1 MWSPSKIKSGRRWLR
16 AVAIASSLALP
27 ALAAAAPGPQ
37 SNEPSSPAERTALRQ
52 EIERSFE
59 VLPVSGGVVLR
70 PRQPLAGVKSVEI
83 KGGDVAVNGERV
95 AVSTLRDWLGAKS
108 DPVLR
113 LQRLNPG
120 ERLALLGLASGAPAA
135 PPAEGE
141 IPDAGAVPAPPVPPA
156 APDVSGI
163 SEEDGAAE
171 PAEPAEPAAPEA
183 SGSETKSGRYT
194 GERVNIGGGVTVAR
208 GERAEQV
215 VAIGGPARVEGEV
228 EQDVVSVGSSVH
240 VDGKVGGEVVSVGG
254 TVYLGPHAEIDGNVT
269 SVGGSIRR
277 EPGSVIHG
285 NTSEVALFPMLRD
298 WTGVGKPRGWH
309 RSWSSDGDDWSLFH
323 GFGDFVGS
331 LVGFVLLSLLACLV
345 ILIARQ
351 PLDRVLRQLTAQP
364 WQSAGVG
371 FAAALTF
378 WPLVAVITVLL
389 AITVVGC
396 LLIAL
401 YPFLF
406 FFLALVALVG
416 FTAVAVRVG
425 QALQARFDLRAAS
438 LYSSALFGVLV
449 LCIGSILSSLLDWI
463 GGPLGIISFFFGL
476 FGVLAQGVAWIVGF
490 GAVILARF
498 GTSPGYWPK
507 AGPPVAPFV
516 PVVPTPPADFGS
528 PYGFPDQPAD
538 PVNPAAPVPGSE
550 DLPLSHIDPRTAE
563 EADGRPEPP
572 PAR

>member
-1 MWSPSKIKSGRRWLR
+1 M
-16 AVAIASSLALP
+16 
-27 ALAAAAPGPQ
+27 
-37 SNEPSSPAERTALRQ
+37 
-52 EIERSFE
+52 
-59 VLPVSGGVVLR
+59 
-70 PRQPLAGVKSVEI
+70 
-83 KGGDVAVNGERV
+83 
-95 AVSTLRDWLGAKS
+95 
-108 DPVLR
+108 
-113 LQRLNPG
+113 
-120 ERLALLGLASGAPAA
+120 LLGLSRTAA
-135 PPAEGE
+135 PSTAERE
-141 IPDAGAVPAPPVPPA
+141 IPAVGEVPEVPEAPEAPEVPEATEGSEIPE
-156 APDVSGI
+156 PDQ
-163 SEEDGAAE
+163 
-171 PAEPAEPAAPEA
+171 PAEPAEPGSSE
-183 SGSETKSGRYT
+183 GSETKSGRDT
-194 GERVNIGGGVTVAR
+194 GERVNIGGGVTVAK

-215 VAIGGPARVEGEV
+215 VAIGGPARVEGEG
-228 EQDVVSVGSSVH
+228 EQDVVSVGASVH

-269 SVGGSIRR
+269 SVGGSIQRQ
-277 EPGSVIHG
+277 PGSQIHG
-285 NTSEVALFPMLRD
+285 STSEVALFPMLRD
-298 WTGVGKPRGWH
+298 WTGVGKGRGWH
-309 RSWSSDGDDWSLFH
+309 RDWRNDHDDWGFFG

-331 LVGFVLLSLLACLV
+331 LTGFVLLSLLSCLV
-345 ILIARQ
+345 ILIARR

-378 WPLVAVITVLL
+378 WPLIGVITVLL

-425 QALQARFDLRAAS
+425 QALQVRFNLRSAS
-438 LYSSALFGVLV
+438 LYSSAFLGVLI
-449 LCIGSILSSLLDWI
+449 LCLGSILSSLLDWI

-507 AGPPVAPFV
+507 AGAPVVPLPPVDPVAPID
-516 PVVPTPPADFGS
+516 PIDPADRYGPADSAS
-528 PYGFPDQPAD
+528 PYGFPDQPTD
-538 PVNPAAPVPGSE
+538 PVNPVVPVPGSE
-550 DLPLSHIDPRTAE
+550 DLPLSHIDPTPSE

>member
-1 MWSPSKIKSGRRWLR
+1 VLF
-16 AVAIASSLALP
+16 
-27 ALAAAAPGPQ
+27 
-37 SNEPSSPAERTALRQ
+37 
-52 EIERSFE
+52 RS
-59 VLPVSGGVVLR
+59 
-70 PRQPLAGVKSVEI
+70 
-83 KGGDVAVNGERV
+83 
-95 AVSTLRDWLGAKS
+95 
-108 DPVLR
+108 LR
-113 LQRLNPG
+113 LQRLDQAD
-120 ERLALLGLASGAPAA
+120 RLALLGLASRAPAA
-135 PPAEGE
+135 SAAEREIPAVGEVPAAPAPPEAPDASE
-141 IPDAGAVPAPPVPPA
+141 IPD
-156 APDVSGI
+156 PDVP
-163 SEEDGAAE
+163 E
-171 PAEPAEPAAPEA
+171 EPAAPEVPEE
-183 SGSETKSGRYT
+183 SEVKSGRYT
-194 GERVNIGGGVTVAR
+194 GERVNIGGGVTVAK

-228 EQDVVSVGSSVH
+228 EQDVVSVGSSAH

-269 SVGGSIRR
+269 SVGGSIQR
-277 EPGSVIHG
+277 EEGAKIHG

-298 WTGVGKPRGWH
+298 WSRGDRRESWRRGWSRH
-309 RSWSSDGDDWSLFH
+309 DDDWSFFG

-331 LVGFVLLSLLACLV
+331 LTGFVLLSLLACLV

-351 PLDRVLRQLTAQP
+351 PLERVLRQLTAQP

-378 WPLVAVITVLL
+378 WPLIAVITVLL

-425 QALQARFDLRAAS
+425 QALQVRFNLRSAS
-438 LYSSALFGVLV
+438 LYSSALIGVLV
-449 LCIGSILSSLLDWI
+449 LCIGSILASLLDWI

-507 AGPPVAPFV
+507 AGPPVTPFV
-516 PVVPTPPADFGS
+516 PAVPDPPADSAS
-528 PYGFPDQPAD
+528 PYGFPDQPTD

-550 DLPLSHIDPRTAE
+550 DLPLSHIDPPASE
-563 EADGRPEPP
+563 EADRRPEPP
-572 PAR
+572 PAV